1 MTGKRKLDK
10 RTPYRKA
17 LDEAEHQKNGR
28 KRAEARE
35 DQLVAELAHEQARY
49 AELEVKF
56 DQFRRDTE
64 ASAEAILASNQR
76 LHAKLHA
83 KTAALT
89 RARCM
94 IAELIDE
101 GQLPR

>member
-17 LDEAEHQKNGR
+17 V
-28 KRAEARE
+28 
-35 DQLVAELAHEQARY
+35 DQLVDTACRLKDKEELVDELMIELNHEKARF
-49 AELEVKF
+49 AELEARF
-56 DQFRRDTE
+56 DQHKRDT
-64 ASAEAILASNQR
+64 AETFDAQQGVNKR
-76 LHAKLHA
+76 LHAKLISRE
-83 KTAALT
+83 AALT